1 METLDCKH
9 CPLHWTKRPIFTLF
23 PLWSEKFDKI
33 VFSNQENTIFEIPKT
48 NFDAKFGYFICTRIK
63 FRNKIARVKMVAKR
77 VSGGIRQSMVWF
89 FPFIGGCSNTL
100 AGNVV
105 YFWMKKLPLDLLV
118 DQPTHPHPK
127 KDCNVKIFTYGIMW
141 VNLALCL
148 KSMAWSQFK
157 LNYSRFFDYF

>member
-89 FPFIGGCSNTL
+89 FPFYWWLFKHTCRECCTFLNEKAPIGLIGWPN
-100 AGNVV
+100 
-105 YFWMKKLPLDLLV
+105 LPLSS
-118 DQPTHPHPK
+118 PK
-127 KDCNVKIFTYGIMW
+127 KITMSKFSLM
-141 VNLALCL
+141 L
-148 KSMAWSQFK
+148 SSK
-157 LNYSRFFDYF
+157 LT

>member
-48 NFDAKFGYFICTRIK
+48 NFGAKFGYFICTRIK

-77 VSGGIRQSMVWF
+77 VSGGVCQSTVWF
-89 FPFIGGCSNTL
+89 FPFYWWLFKHTCRECGVFLNEKAPIGLIG
-100 AGNVV
+100 
-105 YFWMKKLPLDLLV
+105 W
-118 DQPTHPHPK
+118 PTHPHPE
-127 KDCNVKIFTYGIMW
+127 KDYNVKIFSYVI
-141 VNLALCL
+141 A
-148 KSMAWSQFK
+148 
-157 LNYSRFFDYF
+157 